1 MKYLQKFFFL
11 SLFFAAC
18 FLINACSTG
27 KYGSMSQ
34 ANVPDKIIEESNK
47 FIISKTGE
55 EFFDKNI
62 SFNENKTVKLDNGYK
77 MVYDFMI
84 PGKEYVN
91 EEISF
96 MIDSLGNILKEEGIK
111 GIPDCIN
118 NNCDF
123 SIDESDAKQIALKN
137 NFEKGIKDWKTDFV
151 WNEEHG
157 KYAWAIQSTTF
168 EDEGAQGY
176 RGGGEVIFIDAST
189 GEVLGTKGWRV
200 N

>member
-1 MKYLQKFFFL
+1 MKYLNKFL
-11 SLFFAAC
+11 LLGLLIATC
-18 FLINACSTG
+18 FLVNACSTG
-27 KYGSMSQ
+27 KYMSQ
-34 ANVPDKIIEESNK
+34 INIPDNIIEESNQ

-55 EFFDKNI
+55 EFFNKNI
-62 SFNENKTVKLDNGYK
+62 SLNESKTAKLDNGYK
-77 MVYDFMI
+77 MIYDFRI
-84 PGKEYVN
+84 SGKEYVN

-96 MIDSLGNILKEEGIK
+96 MVDSLGNILDEEEIK
-111 GIPDCIN
+111 GIPDCKN

-123 SIDESDAKQIALKN
+123 SIDESGAKQIAEKN

-151 WNEEHG
+151 WNEEYS
-157 KYAWAIQSTTF
+157 KYVWAIQSTTF
-168 EDEGAQGY
+168 EDNGTQGY